1 MHITFEVVWLVPHAI
16 VRSLLVETVSVPAEV
31 VNPENATL
39 VHLVD
44 RHLEKNGDIALF
56 SKPDGSDGWVDVS
69 ARDFAADAKLIA
81 RGLMHYGVKPGDR
94 VALMSATRYE
104 WSLVDFAIA
113 YAGGISV
120 PIYETSS
127 PSQVAWI
134 LKDSGSRIVI
144 VENSRHAQAVKRAKD
159 SESLSEISETL
170 VIDEDGL
177 DKLRAAGENV
187 SEEQRAQQEAPRKKT
202 DIATIIYTSG
212 TTGKPKGCEL
222 THANF
227 VDLSDNAAAAVPGV
241 IAPDASTILFLPLAH
256 VFARFIALM
265 AVGGGARTGHTS
277 DLKNLLPALDSF
289 KPTFLLVVPRVF
301 EKVFNGAQQ
310 KAEDGGKGKIFAR
323 AAKVAEEYSRQSLEG
338 KVSLSTRVKHKIFDV
353 LVYKK
358 LRAAM
363 GGKVTHAVSGGSALG
378 ERLGHFFNGIG
389 LTVLEGFGATETAA
403 PVTVNTPEKIKI
415 GTVGRPVP
423 GNEIKLGE
431 DGEILVKGVCV
442 FKGYYNRE
450 DLTEDAFVDGWY
462 ATGDLGTIDEDGF
475 LTITGRKKEILVTAS
490 GKNVAPGLM
499 EDRVRSVPIVSQCVV
514 VGEGR
519 PYVGA
524 LVTVDEEALPG
535 WLERHNLP
543 ADTKIE
549 DLVENKDLL
558 ADIQE
563 GIDSANDTVS
573 RAESIRKF
581 RVLTTDLTEE
591 TGHLTPSLKIRRQI
605 VLKDF
610 QDEVEK
616 LYKP

>member
-1 MHITFEVVWLVPHAI
+1 M
-16 VRSLLVETVSVPAEV
+16 ETVSVPAEV
-31 VNPENATL
+31 VNPEDATL

-134 LKDSGSRIVI
+134 LKDSGSQIVV

-159 SESLSEISETL
+159 SESLSEISATL

-241 IAPDASTILFLPLAH
+241 ITPDASTILFLPLAH

-265 AVGGGARTGHTS
+265 AVGGGTRTGHTS

-353 LVYKK
+353 LIYKK

-543 ADTKIE
+543 SDTKIE

>member
-1 MHITFEVVWLVPHAI
+1 M
-16 VRSLLVETVSVPAEV
+16 ETVSVPAEV
-31 VNPENATL
+31 VNPEDATL

-134 LKDSGSRIVI
+134 LKDSGSQIVV

-159 SESLSEISETL
+159 SESLSEISATL

-241 IAPDASTILFLPLAH
+241 ITPDASTILFLPLAH

-265 AVGGGARTGHTS
+265 AVGGGTRTGHTS

-535 WLERHNLP
+535 WIERHNLP
-543 ADTKIE
+543 SDTKIE

>member
-1 MHITFEVVWLVPHAI
+1 M
-16 VRSLLVETVSVPAEV
+16 ETVSVPAEV
-31 VNPENATL
+31 VNPEDATL

-44 RHLEKNGDIALF
+44 RHLEKNGNIALF

-134 LKDSGSRIVI
+134 LKDSGSQIVV

-241 IAPDASTILFLPLAH
+241 ITPDASTILFLPLAH

-363 GGKVTHAVSGGSALG
+363 GGKVTHAVSGGSALA

-462 ATGDLGTIDEDGF
+462 ATGDLGTFDEDGF

-535 WLERHNLP
+535 WIERHNLP
-543 ADTKIE
+543 SDTKIE

>member
-1 MHITFEVVWLVPHAI
+1 M
-16 VRSLLVETVSVPAEV
+16 ETVSVPAEV
-31 VNPENATL
+31 VNPEDATL

-134 LKDSGSRIVI
+134 LKDSGSQIVV

-159 SESLSEISETL
+159 SESLSEISATL

-241 IAPDASTILFLPLAH
+241 ITPDASTILFLPLAH

-543 ADTKIE
+543 SDTKIE

>member
-1 MHITFEVVWLVPHAI
+1 M
-16 VRSLLVETVSVPAEV
+16 ETVSVPAVV
-31 VNPENATL
+31 VNPDSATL
-39 VHLVD
+39 VDLVE
-44 RHLEKNGDIALF
+44 RHLANDADIPLF
-56 SKPDGSDGWVDVS
+56 SKPDGNNGWVDVS

-81 RGLMHYGVKPGDR
+81 RGLMHRGVKPGDR

-104 WSLVDFAIA
+104 WSLIDFAVA

-127 PSQVAWI
+127 PSQIAWV
-134 LKDSGSRIVI
+134 LKDSGSNIVI
-144 VENSRHAQAVKRAKD
+144 VENDRHAQGVKRAKD
-159 SESLSEISETL
+159 SESLSNVSETL
-170 VIDEDGL
+170 VIDAGGL
-177 DKLRAAGENV
+177 DQLRADGEKV
-187 SEEQRAQQEAPRKKT
+187 SEEDRAAQEATRSKS

-227 VDLSDNAAAAVPGV
+227 VDLSDNAAKAVPGV
-241 IAPDASTILFLPLAH
+241 ITKNASTILFLPLAH

-265 AVGGGARTGHTS
+265 VVGGGARTGHTS

-310 KAEDGGKGKIFAR
+310 KAEDGGKGKIFAS

-338 KVSLSTRVKHKIFDV
+338 KVSFVTRVKHKLFDV

-389 LTVLEGFGATETAA
+389 LTVLEGYGATETTA

-415 GTVGRPVP
+415 GTVGRPLP
-423 GNEIKLGE
+423 GNEMKLGE

-442 FKGYYNRE
+442 FEGYHNRE
-450 DLTEDAFVDGWY
+450 DLTEDTFVDGWF

-490 GKNVAPGLM
+490 GKNVAPGIM

-524 LVTVDEEALPG
+524 LVTIDEEALPG

-543 ADTKIE
+543 ADTKVE

-563 GIDSANDTVS
+563 GVDAANDTVS

-616 LYKP
+616 LYED

>member
-1 MHITFEVVWLVPHAI
+1 M
-16 VRSLLVETVSVPAEV
+16 ETVSVPAVV
-31 VNPENATL
+31 VNPDSATL
-39 VHLVD
+39 VDLVERHLVND
-44 RHLEKNGDIALF
+44 ADIPLF
-56 SKPDGSDGWVDVS
+56 SKPDGNNGWVDVS

-81 RGLMHYGVKPGDR
+81 RGLMHRGVKPGDR

-104 WSLVDFAIA
+104 WSLIDFAVA
-113 YAGGISV
+113 YAGGVSV
-120 PIYETSS
+120 PVYETSS
-127 PSQVAWI
+127 PSQIAWV
-134 LKDSGSRIVI
+134 LKDSGSNIVI
-144 VENSRHAQAVKRAKD
+144 VENDRHAQGVKRAKD
-159 SESLSEISETL
+159 SESLPNVSETL
-170 VIDEDGL
+170 VIDGDGL
-177 DKLRAAGENV
+177 DQLRADGEKV
-187 SEEQRAQQEAPRKKT
+187 SEEDRAAQEATRSKS

-227 VDLSDNAAAAVPGV
+227 VDLSDNAAKAVPGV
-241 IAPDASTILFLPLAH
+241 ITKNASTILFLPLAH

-310 KAEDGGKGKIFAR
+310 KAEDGGKGKIFAS

-338 KVSLSTRVKHKIFDV
+338 KVSFLTRVKHKLFDV

-389 LTVLEGFGATETAA
+389 LTVLEGYGATETTA

-415 GTVGRPVP
+415 GTVGRPLP
-423 GNEIKLGE
+423 GNEMKLGE

-442 FKGYYNRE
+442 FEGYHNRE
-450 DLTEDAFVDGWY
+450 DLTEDTFVDGWF

-490 GKNVAPGLM
+490 GKNVAPGIM

-524 LVTVDEEALPG
+524 LVTIDEEALPG

-543 ADTKIE
+543 ADTKVE

-563 GIDSANDTVS
+563 GVDAANDTVS

-616 LYKP
+616 LYES

>member
-1 MHITFEVVWLVPHAI
+1 M
-16 VRSLLVETVSVPAEV
+16 ETVSVPAEV
-31 VNPENATL
+31 VNPEDATL

-134 LKDSGSRIVI
+134 LKDSGSQIVV

-159 SESLSEISETL
+159 SESLSEISATL

-241 IAPDASTILFLPLAH
+241 ITPDASTILFLPLAH

-265 AVGGGARTGHTS
+265 AVGGGTRTGHTS

-543 ADTKIE
+543 SDTKIE

>member
-1 MHITFEVVWLVPHAI
+1 M
-16 VRSLLVETVSVPAEV
+16 ETVSVPAEV

>member
-1 MHITFEVVWLVPHAI
+1 M
-16 VRSLLVETVSVPAEV
+16 ETVSVPAEV
-31 VNPENATL
+31 VNPEDATL

-44 RHLEKNGDIALF
+44 RHLEKNGNIALF

-134 LKDSGSRIVI
+134 LKDSGSQIVV

-241 IAPDASTILFLPLAH
+241 ITPDASTILFLPLAH

-462 ATGDLGTIDEDGF
+462 ATGDLGTFDEDGF

-543 ADTKIE
+543 ADTKVE

>member
-1 MHITFEVVWLVPHAI
+1 M
-16 VRSLLVETVSVPAEV
+16 ETVSVPAEV
-31 VNPENATL
+31 VNPEDATL

-44 RHLEKNGDIALF
+44 RHLEKNGNIALF

-134 LKDSGSRIVI
+134 LKDSGSQIVV

-241 IAPDASTILFLPLAH
+241 ITPDASTILFLPLAH

-363 GGKVTHAVSGGSALG
+363 GGKVTHAVSGGSALA

-462 ATGDLGTIDEDGF
+462 ATGDLGTFDEDGF

-543 ADTKIE
+543 ADTKVE

>member
-1 MHITFEVVWLVPHAI
+1 M
-16 VRSLLVETVSVPAEV
+16 ETVSVPAEV
-31 VNPENATL
+31 VNPEDATL

-134 LKDSGSRIVI
+134 LKDSGSQIVV

-159 SESLSEISETL
+159 SESLSEISATL

-265 AVGGGARTGHTS
+265 AVGGGTRTGHTS

-543 ADTKIE
+543 SDTKIE

>member
-1 MHITFEVVWLVPHAI
+1 M
-16 VRSLLVETVSVPAEV
+16 ETVSVPAEV
-31 VNPENATL
+31 VNPEDATL

-134 LKDSGSRIVI
+134 LKDSGSQIVV

-241 IAPDASTILFLPLAH
+241 ITPDASTILFLPLAH

-265 AVGGGARTGHTS
+265 AVGGGTRTGHTS

>member
-1 MHITFEVVWLVPHAI
+1 M
-16 VRSLLVETVSVPAEV
+16 ETVSVPAEV
-31 VNPENATL
+31 VNPEDATL

-44 RHLEKNGDIALF
+44 RHLEKHGDIALF

-134 LKDSGSRIVI
+134 LKDSGSQIVI

-170 VIDEDGL
+170 VVDEDGL
-177 DKLRAAGENV
+177 DKLRAAGANV

-265 AVGGGARTGHTS
+265 AVGGGARIGHTS

-403 PVTVNTPEKIKI
+403 PVTVNTPAKIKI

-563 GIDSANDTVS
+563 GVDAANDTVS

>member
-1 MHITFEVVWLVPHAI
+1 M
-16 VRSLLVETVSVPAEV
+16 ETVSVPAEV
-31 VNPENATL
+31 VNPEDATL

-134 LKDSGSRIVI
+134 LKDSGSQIVV

-159 SESLSEISETL
+159 SESLSEISATL

-543 ADTKIE
+543 SDTKIE

>member
-1 MHITFEVVWLVPHAI
+1 M

-31 VNPENATL
+31 VNPEDATL

-134 LKDSGSRIVI
+134 LKDSGSQIVV

-159 SESLSEISETL
+159 SESLSEISATL

-241 IAPDASTILFLPLAH
+241 ITPDASTILFLPLAH

-265 AVGGGARTGHTS
+265 AVGGGTRTGHTS

-543 ADTKIE
+543 SDTKIE

>member
-1 MHITFEVVWLVPHAI
+1 M
-16 VRSLLVETVSVPAEV
+16 ETVSVPAVV
-31 VNPENATL
+31 VNPDSATL
-39 VHLVD
+39 VDLVERHLVND
-44 RHLEKNGDIALF
+44 SDIPLF
-56 SKPDGSDGWVDVS
+56 SKPDGNNGWIDVS

-81 RGLMHYGVKPGDR
+81 RGLMHRGVKPGDR

-104 WSLVDFAIA
+104 WSLIDFAVA
-113 YAGGISV
+113 YAGGVSV
-120 PIYETSS
+120 PVYETSS
-127 PSQVAWI
+127 PSQIAWI
-134 LKDSGSRIVI
+134 LKDSGSNIVI
-144 VENSRHAQAVKRAKD
+144 VENDRHAQGVKRAKD
-159 SESLSEISETL
+159 SESLPNVSETL
-170 VIDEDGL
+170 VIDGDGL
-177 DKLRAAGENV
+177 DQLRADGEKV
-187 SEEQRAQQEAPRKKT
+187 SEEDRAAQEATRSKS

-227 VDLSDNAAAAVPGV
+227 VDLSDNAAKAVPGV
-241 IAPDASTILFLPLAH
+241 ITKNASTILFLPLAH

-265 AVGGGARTGHTS
+265 AVGGGARSGHTS

-310 KAEDGGKGKIFAR
+310 KAEDGGKGKIFAS

-338 KVSLSTRVKHKIFDV
+338 KVSLVTRVKHKLFDV

-389 LTVLEGFGATETAA
+389 LTVLEGYGATETTA

-415 GTVGRPVP
+415 GTVGRPLP

-431 DGEILVKGVCV
+431 DGEILAKGVCV
-442 FKGYYNRE
+442 FEGYYNRE
-450 DLTEDAFVDGWY
+450 DLTNDAFVDGWY

-490 GKNVAPGLM
+490 GKNVAPGIM

-524 LVTVDEEALPG
+524 LVTIDEEALPG

-543 ADTKIE
+543 AGTKVE

-563 GIDSANDTVS
+563 GVDAANDTVS

-616 LYKP
+616 LYEA

>member
-1 MHITFEVVWLVPHAI
+1 M
-16 VRSLLVETVSVPAEV
+16 ETVSVPAV
-31 VNPENATL
+31 VLNPDNTTL
-39 VHLVD
+39 VDLVE
-44 RHLEKNGDIALF
+44 RHLKNDDELVLF
-56 SKPDGSDGWVDVS
+56 SKPDGNDGWNDVT
-69 ARDFAADAKLIA
+69 AREFAEEAKLLA
-81 RGLMHYGVKPGDR
+81 RGLMHRGVKAGDR
-94 VALMSATRYE
+94 VALMSASRYE
-104 WSLVDFAIA
+104 WTLVDFAVA
-113 YAGGISV
+113 YAGGVSV

-134 LKDSGSRIVI
+134 LKDSGANIVV
-144 VENSRHAQAVKRAKD
+144 VENNRHAQAVKRAKD
-159 SESLSEISETL
+159 SESLSNVSETL
-170 VIDEDGL
+170 VIDEGGL
-177 DKLRAAGENV
+177 DQLRSDGENV
-187 SEEQRAQQEAPRKKT
+187 SEEDRAKQEAPRSKS

-227 VDLSDNAAAAVPGV
+227 VDLSDNALEAVPGV
-241 IAPDASTILFLPLAH
+241 VTKQASTIIFLPLAH
-256 VFARFIALM
+256 VFARFIAMLTI
-265 AVGGGARTGHTS
+265 AGGARTGHTS
-277 DLKNLLPALDSF
+277 DLKNLLPSLGSF

-323 AAKVAEEYSRQSLEG
+323 AAKVAEQYSRESLEG
-338 KVSLSTRVKHKIFDV
+338 KVSLGTRVQHKILDL

-358 LRAAM
+358 LREAM
-363 GGKVTHAVSGGSALG
+363 GGRVSHAVSGGSALG

-389 LTVLEGFGATETAA
+389 VTVLEGYGATETTA
-403 PVTVNTPEKIKI
+403 PVCVNTPERIKI
-415 GTVGRPVP
+415 GTVGRPLP
-423 GNEIKLGE
+423 GNQVKLGE
-431 DGEILVKGVCV
+431 DSEILVKGVCV
-442 FKGYYNRE
+442 FDGYHNRE
-450 DLTEDAFVDGWY
+450 DLTEDTFIDGWY
-462 ATGDLGTIDEDGF
+462 ATGDLGSIDDDGF
-475 LTITGRKKEILVTAS
+475 ITITGRKKEILVTAS
-490 GKNVAPGLM
+490 GKNVAPGIM
-499 EDRVRSVPIVSQCVV
+499 EDRVRSVSIVSQCVV

-543 ADTKIE
+543 ANTKVE
-549 DLVENKDLL
+549 DLVENEDLL
-558 ADIQE
+558 ADIQQ
-563 GIDSANDTVS
+563 GVDAANDTVS

-616 LYKP
+616 LYEA

>member
-1 MHITFEVVWLVPHAI
+1 M
-16 VRSLLVETVSVPAEV
+16 ETVSVPAEV
-31 VNPENATL
+31 VNPEDATL

-159 SESLSEISETL
+159 SESLSEISATL

-535 WLERHNLP
+535 WIERHNLP
-543 ADTKIE
+543 SDTKIE